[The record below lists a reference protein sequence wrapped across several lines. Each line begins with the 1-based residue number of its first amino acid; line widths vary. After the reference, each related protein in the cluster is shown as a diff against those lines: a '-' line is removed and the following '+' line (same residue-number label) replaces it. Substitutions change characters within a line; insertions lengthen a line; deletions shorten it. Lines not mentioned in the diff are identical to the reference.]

1 MGTIKV
7 TLEKNIFGDLARQFP
22 AAVNRGMR
30 KQVLVSERDVV
41 TNIQRYDLID
51 TGNMM
56 GSVKGDTEA
65 MEVSVNAESEKG
77 YPYPWIQ
84 NYGGRKIPRKPFFS
98 EAVRKAEDEFPGRVR
113 REIDRAMG

>member
-41 TNIQRYDLID
+41 QNVVLYDVID
-51 TGNMM
+51 VGNLK

-65 MEVSVNAESEKG
+65 MEVSVNAESKKG
-77 YPYPWIQ
+77 FPYPWIQ
-84 NYGGRKIPRKPFFS
+84 NYGGRKIRARPFFS
-98 EAVRKAEDEFPGRVR
+98 DAVRKAEDEFPGRVK